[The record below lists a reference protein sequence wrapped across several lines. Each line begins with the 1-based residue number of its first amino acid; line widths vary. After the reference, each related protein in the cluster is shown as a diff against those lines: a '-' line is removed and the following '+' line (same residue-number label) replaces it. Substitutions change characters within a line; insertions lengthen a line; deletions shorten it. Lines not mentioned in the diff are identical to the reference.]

1 LFREAFG
8 GYSCVRDFRLH
19 HLLPVALARAG
30 RYFPPMGDIA
40 KLEGFLKPAACE
52 PAATRG
58 RLHAEDE
65 SATRTA
71 YQRDRDRII
80 HCGAFRRL
88 KYKTQVFVYSEGEN
102 YRTRLTH
109 SLEVAQIARS
119 LCRFMG
125 LNEDL
130 GEALALA
137 HDLGHTCFGHAGEDA
152 LQECMAPFNG
162 FDHNA
167 QSLRIVTKLEHRYAA
182 FDGLNLTWEAL
193 EGLVK
198 HNGPIIG
205 PAAEAKRKGAPIPLA
220 ITEYNAGHDLE
231 LETWPGP
238 EAQVA
243 AFADGIAYN
252 AHDFDDGL
260 RAGLFPL
267 EEVIALPLVGPIFKN
282 VLDRYP
288 GIERTRLIHESL
300 RRLIAAMVDDVILE
314 TNRRWTATKPGTA
327 QGVRALGKPLVG
339 FSESVEDA
347 EKAIRTFLFA
357 RMYRH
362 TRVNRMT
369 SKARRVVKDLFSLL
383 LAEPALLPDDWRD
396 GSEVAASTRTA
407 RRVADYI
414 AGMTDRFA
422 LDEHSRLFDPSVQP

>member
-1 LFREAFG
+1 
-8 GYSCVRDFRLH
+8 
-19 HLLPVALARAG
+19 
-30 RYFPPMGDIA
+30 MGDISD
-40 KLEGFLKPAACE
+40 LQGFLGAAACD
-52 PAATRG
+52 PARTRG

-71 YQRDRDRII
+71 FQRDRDRII

-119 LCRFMG
+119 VCRFMG

-137 HDLGHTCFGHAGEDA
+137 HDLGHTCFGHAGEEA
-152 LQECMAPFNG
+152 LQDCMADYNG

-198 HNGPIIG
+198 HNGPVIG
-205 PAAEAKRKGAPIPLA
+205 ATADAKRAGAPIPLA

-231 LETWPGP
+231 LATWPGP

-260 RAGLFPL
+260 RAGLFAL
-267 EEVIALPLVGPIFKN
+267 EEVIALPMVGPIFKR
-282 VLDRYP
+282 VMDRYP

-314 TNRRWTATKPGTA
+314 THRRWTASKPLDA
-327 QGVRALGKPLVG
+327 AGVRGLGAPLVG
-339 FSESVEDA
+339 FSA
-347 EKAIRTFLFA
+347 EVSEAETAIRTFLFS

-369 SKARRVVKDLFSLL
+369 SKARRVVKALFSLL
-383 LAEPALLPDDWRD
+383 LAEPQLLPDDWRD
-396 GSEVAASTRTA
+396 GSEVAGSTRTA

-414 AGMTDRFA
+414 AGMTDKFA
-422 LDEHSRLFDPSVQP
+422 LDEHSRLFDPAVKP

>member
-1 LFREAFG
+1 MLP
-8 GYSCVRDFRLH
+8 CVA
-19 HLLPVALARAG
+19 ALATL
-30 RYFPPMGDIA
+30 PLMGDIA
-40 KLEGFLKPAACE
+40 KLQNFLKSAACE
-52 PAATRG
+52 PSQSRG
-58 RLHAEDE
+58 RLYPEDE

-71 YQRDRDRII
+71 FQRDRDRII

-152 LQECMAPFNG
+152 LQECMATYNG

-167 QSLRIVTKLEHRYAA
+167 QSLRIVTKLEHRYAQ

-198 HNGPIIG
+198 HNGPVIG
-205 PAAEAKRKGAPIPLA
+205 PAAEAKRKGEPVPLA

-231 LETWPGP
+231 LATWPGP

-260 RAGLFPL
+260 KAGLFAMD
-267 EEVIALPLVGPIFKN
+267 EVIALPLVGPIFKD
-282 VLDRYP
+282 VMDRYP
-288 GIERTRLIHESL
+288 GIDRTRLIHESL
-300 RRLIAAMVDDVILE
+300 RTLIAAMVNDVIAE
-314 TNRRWTATKPGTA
+314 THRRWLNVKPGDVA
-327 QGVRALGKPLVG
+327 GVRAMGRPLVG
-339 FSESVEDA
+339 FSDA
-347 EKAIRTFLFA
+347 VTEAEGAIRAFLFS

-369 SKARRVVKDLFSLL
+369 SKARRVVKDLFTLL
-383 LAEPALLPDDWRD
+383 LAEPLLLPDDWRD
-396 GSEVAASTRTA
+396 GTEVPGGMRTA

-422 LDEHSRLFDPSVQP
+422 LDEHSRLFDPAIKP